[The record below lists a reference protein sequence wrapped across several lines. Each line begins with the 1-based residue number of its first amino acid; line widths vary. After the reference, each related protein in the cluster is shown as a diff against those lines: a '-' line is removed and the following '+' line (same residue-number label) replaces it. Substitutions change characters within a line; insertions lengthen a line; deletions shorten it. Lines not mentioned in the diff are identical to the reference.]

1 MAPATRERRVAALRR
16 RQSPCGRRDIID
28 QKIAWRVF
36 CKGISKDEALAGA
49 TLLGDR
55 VLASKALE
63 MISVIA

>member
-1 MAPATRERRVAALRR
+1 MSSLVSTPLLM
-16 RQSPCGRRDIID
+16 
-28 QKIAWRVF
+28 F

-63 MISVIA
+63 MISVIG